1 MGHRLLWGRP
11 TTPPVAILPFAWCLL
26 FLSLAAQTPS
36 ATNPPP
42 PGSRFQLSLPND
54 ASSLLSLAFCL
65 LHFVDISDHSPLS
78 LPVCLPDLCLFRSCH
93 YLFVMFLTGSRDK
106 FWCCSCHS
114 WLELPSNLIF
124 TWNVFTMIYG
134 VWIMFSYKIV
144 FVFRNLENI

>member
-78 LPVCLPDLCLFRSCH
+78 LPVSLSSGFMPISILSLPL
-93 YLFVMFLTGSRDK
+93 RDVSDRK
-106 FWCCSCHS
+106 Q
-114 WLELPSNLIF
+114 
-124 TWNVFTMIYG
+124 
-134 VWIMFSYKIV
+134 
-144 FVFRNLENI
+144 R